1 MILFIIYLRR
11 EEMQRAKRADHP
23 MPAAALLAV
32 LLTASIFLYGCS
44 AIIIPNPQD
53 IVKHPLGT
61 ESIKVGMTKEQ
72 VESIWG
78 KPSQVKQ
85 VEDKAKWQGS
95 REVWIYRAQYGSVP
109 FDAGYLSTT
118 KKLYFDG
125 NNLTDI
131 GE

>member
-1 MILFIIYLRR
+1 
-11 EEMQRAKRADHP
+11 MQKTERADR
-23 MPAAALLAV
+23 PAAAIA
-32 LLTASIFLYGCS
+32 LLTVILTSAIFFYGCS
-44 AIIIPNPQD
+44 AIIIPNPAD
-53 IVKHPLGT
+53 VVKHPLGT

-78 KPSQVKQ
+78 KPSQIKM
-85 VEDKAKWQGS
+85 VEDKAKWQGA
-95 REVWIYRAQYGSVP
+95 REVWIYSAQYGAIP
-109 FDAGYLSTT
+109 LDAGYLSST

>member
-1 MILFIIYLRR
+1 
-11 EEMQRAKRADHP
+11 MQKAKRADR
-23 MPAAALLAV
+23 PAVSMALLTII
-32 LLTASIFLYGCS
+32 LTSSIFFYGCS
-44 AIIIPNPQD
+44 AIIIPNPED
-53 IVKHPLGT
+53 VVKHPLGT

-78 KPSQVKQ
+78 KPGQIKL
-85 VEDKAKWQGS
+85 VEDKARWQGT
-95 REVWIYRAQYGSVP
+95 REVWIYRAQYGSIPV
-109 FDAGYLSTT
+109 DAGYLSST

>member
-1 MILFIIYLRR
+1 
-11 EEMQRAKRADHP
+11 MQKRKKINNSKTAFT
-23 MPAAALLAV
+23 ALAV
-32 LLTASIFLYGCS
+32 ILGSLLLFGGCS
-44 AIIIPNPQD
+44 AIIIPNPAD
-53 IVKHPLGT
+53 VVKHPLGT

-78 KPSQVKQ
+78 KPSQIKM
-85 VEDKAKWQGS
+85 VEDKAKWQGT
-95 REVWIYRAQYGSVP
+95 REVWIYRAQYGSIPV
-109 FDAGYLSTT
+109 DAGYLSST

>member
-1 MILFIIYLRR
+1 
-11 EEMQRAKRADHP
+11 MQKVKRADRP
-23 MPAAALLAV
+23 ITGIALLTMILA
-32 LLTASIFLYGCS
+32 LSIFLYGCS
-44 AIIIPNPQD
+44 AIIIPNPED
-53 IVKHPLGT
+53 VVKHPLGT

-78 KPSQVKQ
+78 KPSQTKV
-85 VEDKAKWQGS
+85 VEDKAKWQGT
-95 REVWIYRAQYGSVP
+95 REVWIYHAQYGSIPV
-109 FDAGYLSTT
+109 DAGYLSST